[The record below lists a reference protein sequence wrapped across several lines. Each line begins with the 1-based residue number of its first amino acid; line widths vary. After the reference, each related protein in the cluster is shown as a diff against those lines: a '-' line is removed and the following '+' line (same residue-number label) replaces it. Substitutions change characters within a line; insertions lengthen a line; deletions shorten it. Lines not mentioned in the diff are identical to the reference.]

1 MTPILS
7 EIFQSHYLQTLRK
20 IFRLDLGILQT
31 RNPLACLGMKVLNV
45 SEIKKDKVDQIPIF
59 FIVL

>member
-1 MTPILS
+1 MTPIMS
-7 EIFQSHYLQTLRK
+7 EIFQSHYLQTVRK
-20 IFRLDLGILQT
+20 IFHLDLGILQT
-31 RNPLACLGMKVLNV
+31 RNFLWGMKVLNV